1 MTLNLM
7 IHFINLSHIVY
18 SPIQVQ
24 NKVNWRKSKIK
35 LEWLWIFVTH
45 HTSPSN
51 EINKLTINKC
61 KINLNLNLNFITTR
75 VYYITFKITISA
87 HGCNKLYTVH
97 SNPPHKIRAKLYTNI
112 HKFPLKFTTHS
123 TSPIPNYAHTS
134 FLNKFN
140 KECPLQ
146 FTQNQEIFFHSPYV
160 SSLNLTFP
168 SPFLHTDCN
177 KLSKYLHHFTHLK
190 SSHTYIINLI
200 WTYLN

>member
-1 MTLNLM
+1 M
-7 IHFINLSHIVY
+7 VY

-51 EINKLTINKC
+51 QINKLTINKC

-97 SNPPHKIRAKLYTNI
+97 SNPSHKIRAKLYINI
-112 HKFPLKFTTHS
+112 HKFSLKFTTHS
-123 TSPIPNYAHTS
+123 TSPIPHYAHTS
-134 FLNKFN
+134 FLNKSTRDVHYNSHKIRRYFFI
-140 KECPLQ
+140 PHMSAHLTSHFPHLF
-146 FTQNQEIFFHSPYV
+146 FTQIVTNSQNIF
-160 SSLNLTFP
+160 TI
-168 SPFLHTDCN
+168 
-177 KLSKYLHHFTHLK
+177 
-190 SSHTYIINLI
+190 SHT
-200 WTYLN
+200 